1 MRQNEAVRSLVRETI
16 ITPDDFMVP
25 LFVVEGKGVKE
36 EIASMPGY
44 YRYSLDLWAVEVKE
58 LWKLGLKAVLLFVK
72 VPDDLKDNRG
82 TEASNPKGLMQ
93 RAIQPLRTLC
103 LKCW

>member
-44 YRYSLDLWAVEVKE
+44 YR
-58 LWKLGLKAVLLFVK
+58 
-72 VPDDLKDNRG
+72 
-82 TEASNPKGLMQ
+82 
-93 RAIQPLRTLC
+93 
-103 LKCW
+103 